1 MAKCATCA
9 GDVVMALTDR
19 GRQVPVEPGHAG
31 FSTLAVYAD
40 PGTRTIRARY
50 VRDDDDGL
58 RDGEVFVKAHW
69 DVSPG
74 CRPPRPGRRKAS
86 QGKVKE
92 RAK

>member
-1 MAKCATCA
+1 MAKCETCA

-50 VRDDDDGL
+50 VRDDDGL

-74 CRPPRPGRRKAS
+74 CRPARPRGRRAGQK
-86 QGKVKE
+86 KVKE
-92 RAK
+92 TSK